1 MWCPLQRLLLNP
13 LMQPARVGVEP
24 EWTRADFVAQALRVA
39 ARLRETRPRAVALHF
54 SDAAR
59 MACAFLACA
68 HEGVAMVLPPNLA
81 ADNLAWASERADVW
95 MTDGHTPS
103 QAREVANA
111 AQAAGDAQ
119 AGRGNIEVWTLT
131 DEAILVE
138 ALHGNLSAQ
147 TAQTAQTAHIAEKH
161 ASCSV
166 SNADDLK
173 GAGQVPAHL
182 LNLDTEVWLK
192 TSGSTGQPQIIGK
205 TVAQFQAEAEALA
218 QCWGLADEAPVD
230 AVVGSVSPQHLY
242 GLSFRVVLALCAGW
256 PIHRMQCVYPE
267 SLLAAA
273 LPMRRSVWIS
283 SPMLLDALGEDRV
296 GPRLRGSVSRLVSS
310 AGSLSAAT
318 SERLHRQL
326 GILPDEIYGSTET
339 GVIAHRQG
347 SGSWQPL
354 PSVQHGTDAEGALW
368 VDSPWSGGRRQ
379 LADLVSSQ
387 GTGFVLE
394 GRRDRIIKLADKR
407 VSLAHV
413 EARLK
418 EHAWVADG
426 ACGLSPVHKRLA
438 VALVLSPEGGTAWR
452 EQGRASVLNALRDHL
467 RGSLDVVALP
477 RSWRVVDRLPRDAQ
491 GKLPLAAWQRLFEAR
506 PRAPEWVRLEDDA
519 GDRQARFSGRVPW
532 DLVHFGGHFAEFPL
546 VPGAVELDWAITQA
560 RTAFTLP
567 PHLIRTE
574 ALKFRQFVRPGDT
587 LELTLDW
594 QPDRGRLVFEL
605 KGPEGICASGRLV
618 LAAHR
623 ES

>member
-1 MWCPLQRLLLNP
+1 MWCPLQRLLLDP
-13 LMQPARVGVEP
+13 QMQPARVGVEP

-81 ADNLAWASERADVW
+81 ADNLAWACEQADVW
-95 MTDGHTPS
+95 MTDGHTPDL
-103 QAREVANA
+103 AREVTNA
-111 AQAAGDAQ
+111 EQAAGAEAQ

-131 DEAILVE
+131 DEAILAE

-147 TAQTAQTAHIAEKH
+147 TAQTAQTAEKR
-161 ASCSV
+161 APYSAV
-166 SNADDLK
+166 NAD
-173 GAGQVPAHL
+173 GPESAGQVPAHL

-218 QCWGLADEAPVD
+218 QCWSLADEAPVD
-230 AVVGSVSPQHLY
+230 AVVGSVSQQHLY
-242 GLSFRVVLALCAGW
+242 GLSFRVVLSLCAGW

-326 GILPDEIYGSTET
+326 GIVPDEIYGSTET

-347 SGSWQPL
+347 SGPWQPL

-418 EHAWVADG
+418 EHSWVADG
-426 ACGLSPVHKRLA
+426 ACGLGPVHKRLA
-438 VALVLSPEGGTAWR
+438 VALVLSPEGATAWR

-467 RGSLDVVALP
+467 RGSLDAVALP
-477 RSWRVVDRLPRDAQ
+477 RSWRVVDRLPRDVQ

-506 PRAPEWVRLEDDA
+506 PLAPEWERLEDGA
-519 GDRQARFSGRVPW
+519 GDRQARFSGQVPW
-532 DLVHFGGHFAEFPL
+532 DLVYFAGHFAEFPL
-546 VPGAVELDWAITQA
+546 VPGVVELDWAMTQA

-594 QPDRGRLVFEL
+594 QPDKGRLVFEL

>member
-1 MWCPLQRLLLNP
+1 MWCPLQRLLLDP
-13 LMQPARVGVEP
+13 QMQPARVGVEP

-81 ADNLAWASERADVW
+81 ADNLVWACEQADVW

-103 QAREVANA
+103 LAREVANA
-111 AQAAGDAQ
+111 AQAASDTQ

-138 ALHGNLSAQ
+138 EALHGNLFAQ
-147 TAQTAQTAHIAEKH
+147 TAQTAQTAEQRAPR
-161 ASCSV
+161 SV

-173 GAGQVPAHL
+173 GAGQIPAHL
-182 LNLDTEVWLK
+182 LKLDTEVWLK

-218 QCWGLADEAPVD
+218 QYWGLADEVPVD

-242 GLSFRVVLALCAGW
+242 GLSFRVVLSLCAGW

-347 SGSWQPL
+347 SGPWQPL

-438 VALVLSPEGGTAWR
+438 VALVLSPEGATAWR

-477 RSWRVVDRLPRDAQ
+477 RSWRVVHRLPRDAQ
-491 GKLPLAAWQRLFEAR
+491 GKLSLAAWQRLFEAR
-506 PRAPEWVRLEDDA
+506 PWAPEWERLEDGA
-519 GDRQARFSGRVPW
+519 GDRQARFSGQVPW
-532 DLVHFGGHFAEFPL
+532 DLVYFAGHFAEFPL
-546 VPGAVELDWAITQA
+546 VPGVVELDWAMTQA

-594 QPDRGRLVFEL
+594 QPDKGRLVFEL

>member
-1 MWCPLQRLLLNP
+1 MWCPLQSLLLDSQ
-13 LMQPARVGVEP
+13 MQPARVGVEP
-24 EWTRADFVAQALRVA
+24 EWMRADFVAQALRVA
-39 ARLRETRPRAVALHF
+39 ARLRATRPRAVALHF

-81 ADNLAWASERADVW
+81 TDNLAWASEQADVW
-95 MTDGHTPS
+95 MTDGHTPDLA
-103 QAREVANA
+103 QDVANA
-111 AQAAGDAQ
+111 AQAAADAQ
-119 AGRGNIEVWTLT
+119 AGRGNIEVWQLT

-138 ALHGNLSAQ
+138 ARHGSLSAQ
-147 TAQTAQTAHIAEKH
+147 TAQTAQTAQAAEKRALCPANRAEGH
-161 ASCSV
+161 E
-166 SNADDLK
+166 

-192 TSGSTGQPQIIGK
+192 TSGSTGQPQIICK

-296 GPRLRGSVSRLVSS
+296 GPRLRGSVRRLVSS
-310 AGSLSAAT
+310 AGSFSAAT

-347 SGSWQPL
+347 SGPWQPL

-438 VALVLSPEGGTAWR
+438 VVLVLSPEGATAWR

-477 RSWRVVDRLPRDAQ
+477 RSWRVVHRLPRDAQ

-506 PRAPEWVRLEDDA
+506 PLAPEWVRLEDGA
-519 GDRQARFSGRVPW
+519 GDRQARFSGQVPW
-532 DLVHFGGHFAEFPL
+532 DLVHFAGHFAEFPL
-546 VPGAVELDWAITQA
+546 VPGVVELDWAITQA

-574 ALKFRQFVRPGDT
+574 ALKFRQFVRPGDA

-594 QPDRGRLVFEL
+594 QPDKGRLVFEL
-605 KGPEGICASGRLV
+605 KGPDGICASGRLV

>member
-1 MWCPLQRLLLNP
+1 
-13 LMQPARVGVEP
+13 MQPARVGVEP

-39 ARLRETRPRAVALHF
+39 ARLRETRPRAVALYF

-95 MTDGHTPS
+95 MTDGHTS
-103 QAREVANA
+103 ELAREVAHA
-111 AQAAGDAQ
+111 AQAAGAEAQ

-131 DEAILVE
+131 DEAILAE

-147 TAQTAQTAHIAEKH
+147 TAQTAQTAEQRAPCPATRAE
-161 ASCSV
+161 
-166 SNADDLK
+166 DPE

-192 TSGSTGQPQIIGK
+192 TSGSTGQPQIICK

-218 QCWGLADEAPVD
+218 QCWGLANEEPVD

-310 AGSLSAAT
+310 AGSLSTAT

-347 SGSWQPL
+347 SGPWQPL
-354 PSVQHGTDAEGALW
+354 PSVQHGTDPEGALW

-379 LADLVSSQ
+379 LADLVSPQ
-387 GTGFVLE
+387 GSGFVLE

-438 VALVLSPEGGTAWR
+438 VALVLSPEGATAWR

-467 RGSLDVVALP
+467 RGSLDIVALP
-477 RSWRVVDRLPRDAQ
+477 RSWRVAHRLPRDAQ

-506 PRAPEWVRLEDDA
+506 PLAPEWVRLEDGA
-519 GDRQARFSGRVPW
+519 GDRQARFSGQVPW
-532 DLVHFGGHFAEFPL
+532 DLVHFAGHFAEFPL
-546 VPGAVELDWAITQA
+546 VPGVVELDWAITQA

-574 ALKFRQFVRPGDT
+574 ALKFRQFVRPGDA

-594 QPDRGRLVFEL
+594 QPDKGRLVFEL
-605 KGPEGICASGRLV
+605 KGPDGICASGRLV

>member
-1 MWCPLQRLLLNP
+1 MWCPLQRLLLDP
-13 LMQPARVGVEP
+13 LMQPARVGGEP

-95 MTDGHTPS
+95 MTDGHTPDL
-103 QAREVANA
+103 AREEANA
-111 AQAAGDAQ
+111 AQAASDAQ

-147 TAQTAQTAHIAEKH
+147 TAQTAQTAEQRAPCPATRAE
-161 ASCSV
+161 
-166 SNADDLK
+166 DPE

-218 QCWGLADEAPVD
+218 QCWSLADEAPVD

-242 GLSFRVVLALCAGW
+242 GLSFRVVLSLCAGW

-347 SGSWQPL
+347 SGPWQPL

-407 VSLAHV
+407 VSLAHM

-438 VALVLSPEGGTAWR
+438 VALVLSPEGATAWR

-467 RGSLDVVALP
+467 RGSLDAVALP

-491 GKLPLAAWQRLFEAR
+491 GKLPLAAWRRLFEAR
-506 PRAPEWVRLEDDA
+506 PLAPEWVRLEDGA
-519 GDRQARFSGRVPW
+519 GDRQARFSGQVPW
-532 DLVHFGGHFAEFPL
+532 DLVYFAGHFAEFLL
-546 VPGAVELDWAITQA
+546 VPGVVELDWAMTQA

>member
-1 MWCPLQRLLLNP
+1 MWCPLQRLLLDP
-13 LMQPARVGVEP
+13 QMQPARVGVEP
-24 EWTRADFVAQALRVA
+24 EWTRADFVAQVLRVA

-95 MTDGHTPS
+95 MTDGHTPDL
-103 QAREVANA
+103 ARDVTNA
-111 AQAAGDAQ
+111 VQAAAGAQ

-131 DEAILVE
+131 DEAILAE

-147 TAQTAQTAHIAEKH
+147 TAEQRAPCPATH
-161 ASCSV
+161 
-166 SNADDLK
+166 ADDPE

-326 GILPDEIYGSTET
+326 GVLPDEIYGSTET

-347 SGSWQPL
+347 SGPWQPL
-354 PSVQHGTDAEGALW
+354 PLVQHGTDAEGALW
-368 VDSPWSGGRRQ
+368 VDSTWSGGRRQ
-379 LADLVSSQ
+379 LADLVSPQ
-387 GTGFVLE
+387 GSGFVLG

-413 EARLK
+413 EATLK

-438 VALVLSPEGGTAWR
+438 VALVLSPEC
-452 EQGRASVLNALRDHL
+452 
-467 RGSLDVVALP
+467 
-477 RSWRVVDRLPRDAQ
+477 
-491 GKLPLAAWQRLFEAR
+491 AA
-506 PRAPEWVRLEDDA
+506 
-519 GDRQARFSGRVPW
+519 
-532 DLVHFGGHFAEFPL
+532 
-546 VPGAVELDWAITQA
+546 
-560 RTAFTLP
+560 
-567 PHLIRTE
+567 
-574 ALKFRQFVRPGDT
+574 
-587 LELTLDW
+587 
-594 QPDRGRLVFEL
+594 
-605 KGPEGICASGRLV
+605 
-618 LAAHR
+618 
-623 ES
+623 

>member
-1 MWCPLQRLLLNP
+1 MWCPLQRLLLDP
-13 LMQPARVGVEP
+13 QMQPARVGVEP

-81 ADNLAWASERADVW
+81 ADNLVWACEQADVW

-103 QAREVANA
+103 LAREVANA
-111 AQAAGDAQ
+111 AQAASDTQ

-138 ALHGNLSAQ
+138 EALHGNLFAQ
-147 TAQTAQTAHIAEKH
+147 TAQTAQTAEQRAPR
-161 ASCSV
+161 SV

-173 GAGQVPAHL
+173 GAGQIPAHL
-182 LNLDTEVWLK
+182 LKLDTEVWLK

-218 QCWGLADEAPVD
+218 QCWSLADEAPVD

-242 GLSFRVVLALCAGW
+242 GLSFRVVLSLCAGW

-318 SERLHRQL
+318 RERLHRQL

-347 SGSWQPL
+347 SGPWQPL
-354 PSVQHGTDAEGALW
+354 PSVQRGTDAEGALW

-438 VALVLSPEGGTAWR
+438 VALVLSPEGATAWR

-477 RSWRVVDRLPRDAQ
+477 RSWRVVHRLPRDAQ
-491 GKLPLAAWQRLFEAR
+491 GKLSLAAWQRLFEAR
-506 PRAPEWVRLEDDA
+506 PWAPEWERLEDGA
-519 GDRQARFSGRVPW
+519 GDRQARFSGQVPW
-532 DLVHFGGHFAEFPL
+532 DLVYFAGHFAEFPL
-546 VPGAVELDWAITQA
+546 VPGVVELDWAMTQA
-560 RTAFTLP
+560 RTTFTLP

>member
-1 MWCPLQRLLLNP
+1 MWCPLQSLLLDSQ
-13 LMQPARVGVEP
+13 MQPARVGVEP
-24 EWTRADFVAQALRVA
+24 EWMRADFVAQALRVA
-39 ARLRETRPRAVALHF
+39 ARLRATRPRAVALHF

-81 ADNLAWASERADVW
+81 ADNLVWACEQADVW
-95 MTDGHTPS
+95 MTDGHTPVL
-103 QAREVANA
+103 ARDVANA
-111 AQAAGDAQ
+111 AQAAADAQ
-119 AGRGNIEVWTLT
+119 AARGNIEVWQLT

-138 ALHGNLSAQ
+138 ARHGSLSTQ
-147 TAQTAQTAHIAEKH
+147 TAQTAEQRAPCPA
-161 ASCSV
+161 
-166 SNADDLK
+166 NRADGPE
-173 GAGQVPAHL
+173 GARQVPAHL

-192 TSGSTGQPQIIGK
+192 TSGSTGQPQIICK

-218 QCWGLADEAPVD
+218 QYWGLADEVPVD

-318 SERLHRQL
+318 RERLYRQL

-347 SGSWQPL
+347 SGPWQPL

-379 LADLVSSQ
+379 LADLVSPQ
-387 GTGFVLE
+387 GSGFVLE

-413 EARLK
+413 EA
-418 EHAWVADG
+418 
-426 ACGLSPVHKRLA
+426 
-438 VALVLSPEGGTAWR
+438 
-452 EQGRASVLNALRDHL
+452 
-467 RGSLDVVALP
+467 
-477 RSWRVVDRLPRDAQ
+477 
-491 GKLPLAAWQRLFEAR
+491 
-506 PRAPEWVRLEDDA
+506 
-519 GDRQARFSGRVPW
+519 
-532 DLVHFGGHFAEFPL
+532 
-546 VPGAVELDWAITQA
+546 
-560 RTAFTLP
+560 
-567 PHLIRTE
+567 
-574 ALKFRQFVRPGDT
+574 
-587 LELTLDW
+587 
-594 QPDRGRLVFEL
+594 
-605 KGPEGICASGRLV
+605 
-618 LAAHR
+618 
-623 ES
+623 

>member
-1 MWCPLQRLLLNP
+1 MWCPLQRLLLDP
-13 LMQPARVGVEP
+13 QMQPARVGVAP

-39 ARLRETRPRAVALHF
+39 ARLRETRPRAVALHC

-95 MTDGHTPS
+95 MTDGHTPDL
-103 QAREVANA
+103 ARDVTNA
-111 AQAAGDAQ
+111 VQAAAGAQ

-131 DEAILVE
+131 DEAILAE

-147 TAQTAQTAHIAEKH
+147 TAEQRAPCPATH
-161 ASCSV
+161 
-166 SNADDLK
+166 ADDPE

-326 GILPDEIYGSTET
+326 GVLPDEIYGSTET

-347 SGSWQPL
+347 SGPWQPL
-354 PSVQHGTDAEGALW
+354 PLVQHGTDAEGALW
-368 VDSPWSGGRRQ
+368 VDSTWSGGRRQ
-379 LADLVSSQ
+379 LADLVSPQ
-387 GTGFVLE
+387 GSGFVLE

-413 EARLK
+413 EATLK

-438 VALVLSPEGGTAWR
+438 VALVLSPEGATAWR
-452 EQGRASVLNALRDHL
+452 EQGRASVVNALRDHL

-477 RSWRVVDRLPRDAQ
+477 RSWRVVHRLPRDVQ

-506 PRAPEWVRLEDDA
+506 PLAPEWVRLEDGA
-519 GDRQARFSGRVPW
+519 GDRQARFSGQVPW
-532 DLVHFGGHFAEFPL
+532 DLVHFAGHFAEFPL
-546 VPGAVELDWAITQA
+546 VPGVVELDWAITQA

-594 QPDRGRLVFEL
+594 QPDKGRLVFEL

>member
-1 MWCPLQRLLLNP
+1 MWCPLQRLLLDP
-13 LMQPARVGVEP
+13 QMQPARVGVAP

-59 MACAFLACA
+59 MACTFLACA

-81 ADNLAWASERADVW
+81 ADNLVWACEQADVW
-95 MTDGHTPS
+95 MTDGHTPDL
-103 QAREVANA
+103 ARDVANA
-111 AQAAGDAQ
+111 AQAVADAQ
-119 AGRGNIEVWTLT
+119 VGRGNIEVWQIT
-131 DEAILVE
+131 DDAILVE
-138 ALHGNLSAQ
+138 ARHGSLPAQ
-147 TAQTAQTAHIAEKH
+147 TAQRAEKRAPCPANRAEGH
-161 ASCSV
+161 E
-166 SNADDLK
+166 

-182 LNLDTEVWLK
+182 LKLDTEVWLK
-192 TSGSTGQPQIIGK
+192 TSGSTGQPQIICK

-218 QCWGLADEAPVD
+218 QCWGLVDEAPVD

-318 SERLHRQL
+318 RERLHRQL

-347 SGSWQPL
+347 SGPWQPL
-354 PSVQHGTDAEGALW
+354 PSVQHGTDAEEALW

-379 LADLVSSQ
+379 LAD
-387 GTGFVLE
+387 
-394 GRRDRIIKLADKR
+394 KR

-413 EARLK
+413 EATLK

-438 VALVLSPEGGTAWR
+438 VALVLSPEGATAWR
-452 EQGRASVLNALRDHL
+452 EQGRASVLNVLRDHL

-477 RSWRVVDRLPRDAQ
+477 RSWRVVHRLPRDAQ

-506 PRAPEWVRLEDDA
+506 PLAPEWARLRDGAE
-519 GDRQARFSGRVPW
+519 DRQVRFSGQVPW

-546 VPGAVELDWAITQA
+546 VPGVVELDWAITQA

-574 ALKFRQFVRPGDT
+574 ALKFRQFVRPGDA

-594 QPDRGRLVFEL
+594 QPDKGRLVFEL
-605 KGPEGICASGRLV
+605 KGPDGICASGRLV

>member
-1 MWCPLQRLLLNP
+1 MWCPLQRLLLDP
-13 LMQPARVGVEP
+13 QMQPARVGVEP

-81 ADNLAWASERADVW
+81 ADNLVWACEQADVW
-95 MTDGHTPS
+95 MTDGHTPVL
-103 QAREVANA
+103 ARDVANA
-111 AQAAGDAQ
+111 AQAAADAQ
-119 AGRGNIEVWTLT
+119 AARGNIEVWQLT

-138 ALHGNLSAQ
+138 ARHGSLSTQ
-147 TAQTAQTAHIAEKH
+147 TAQTAEQRAPCPA
-161 ASCSV
+161 
-166 SNADDLK
+166 NRADGPE
-173 GAGQVPAHL
+173 GARQVPAHFL
-182 LNLDTEVWLK
+182 KLDTEVWLK
-192 TSGSTGQPQIIGK
+192 TSGSTGQPQIICK

-218 QCWGLADEAPVD
+218 QCWSLADEAPVD
-230 AVVGSVSPQHLY
+230 AIVGSVSPQHLY
-242 GLSFRVVLALCAGW
+242 GLSFRVVLSLCAGW

-273 LPMRRSVWIS
+273 LPMRRSVWIC

-310 AGSLSAAT
+310 AGGLSAAT

-347 SGSWQPL
+347 SGPWQPL

-438 VALVLSPEGGTAWR
+438 VALVLSPEGATAWR

-477 RSWRVVDRLPRDAQ
+477 RSWRVVHRLPRDAQ
-491 GKLPLAAWQRLFEAR
+491 GKLSLAAWQRLFEAR
-506 PRAPEWVRLEDDA
+506 PWAPEWERLEDGA
-519 GDRQARFSGRVPW
+519 GDRQARFSGQVPW
-532 DLVHFGGHFAEFPL
+532 DLVYFAGHFAEFPL
-546 VPGAVELDWAITQA
+546 VPGVVELDWAMTQA

-594 QPDRGRLVFEL
+594 QPDKGRLVFEL

>member
-1 MWCPLQRLLLNP
+1 MWCPLQRLLLDP
-13 LMQPARVGVEP
+13 QMQPARVGVEP

-81 ADNLAWASERADVW
+81 ADNLVWACEQADVW
-95 MTDGHTPS
+95 MTDGHTPGLA
-103 QAREVANA
+103 QDVANA
-111 AQAAGDAQ
+111 AQAAADAQ
-119 AGRGNIEVWTLT
+119 AGRGNIEVWQLT

-138 ALHGNLSAQ
+138 ARHGSLPAQ
-147 TAQTAQTAHIAEKH
+147 TAQTAQTAEQRAPCPATRAE
-161 ASCSV
+161 
-166 SNADDLK
+166 DPE

-218 QCWGLADEAPVD
+218 QYWGLADEVPVD

-296 GPRLRGSVSRLVSS
+296 GPRLHDRICRLVSS

-318 SERLHRQL
+318 RERLYRQL

-347 SGSWQPL
+347 SGPWQPL

-407 VSLAHV
+407 VSLAHM

-438 VALVLSPEGGTAWR
+438 VALVLSPEGAAAWR
-452 EQGRASVLNALRDHL
+452 EQGRASVVNALRDHL

-477 RSWRVVDRLPRDAQ
+477 RSWRVVHRLPRDVQ

-506 PRAPEWVRLEDDA
+506 PLAPEWVRLEDGA
-519 GDRQARFSGRVPW
+519 GDRQARFSGQVPW
-532 DLVHFGGHFAEFPL
+532 DLVHFAGHFAEFPL
-546 VPGAVELDWAITQA
+546 VPGVVELDWAITQA

-567 PHLIRTE
+567 SHLIRTE

-594 QPDRGRLVFEL
+594 QPDKGRLVFEL
-605 KGPEGICASGRLV
+605 KGPDGICASGRLV

>member
-1 MWCPLQRLLLNP
+1 MWCPLQRLLLDP
-13 LMQPARVGVEP
+13 QMQPARVGVEP

-39 ARLRETRPRAVALHF
+39 ARLRETRPRAVALYF

-95 MTDGHTPS
+95 MTDGHTS
-103 QAREVANA
+103 ELAREVAHA
-111 AQAAGDAQ
+111 AQAAGAEAQ

-131 DEAILVE
+131 DEAILAE

-147 TAQTAQTAHIAEKH
+147 TAQTAQTAEQRAPCPATRAE
-161 ASCSV
+161 
-166 SNADDLK
+166 DPE

-192 TSGSTGQPQIIGK
+192 TSGSTGQPQIICK

-218 QCWGLADEAPVD
+218 QCWGLANEEPVD

-326 GILPDEIYGSTET
+326 GVLPDEIYGSTET

-347 SGSWQPL
+347 SGPWQPL

-379 LADLVSSQ
+379 LADLVLPRGS
-387 GTGFVLE
+387 GFVLE

-413 EARLK
+413 EATLK

-438 VALVLSPEGGTAWR
+438 VALVLSPEGATAWR

-467 RGSLDVVALP
+467 RGSLDAVALP

-491 GKLPLAAWQRLFEAR
+491 GKLPLAAWRRLFEAR
-506 PRAPEWVRLEDDA
+506 PLAPEWERLEDGA
-519 GDRQARFSGRVPW
+519 GDRKARFSGQVPW
-532 DLVHFGGHFAEFPL
+532 DLVYFAGHFAEFPL
-546 VPGAVELDWAITQA
+546 VPGVVELDWAMTQA

-594 QPDRGRLVFEL
+594 QPDKGRLVFEL
-605 KGPEGICASGRLV
+605 KGPDGICASGRLV

-623 ES
+623 EP

>member
-1 MWCPLQRLLLNP
+1 MWCPLQRLLLDP
-13 LMQPARVGVEP
+13 LMQPARVGGEP

-39 ARLRETRPRAVALHF
+39 ARLRATRPRAVALHF

-95 MTDGHTPS
+95 MTDGHTPDL
-103 QAREVANA
+103 AREEANA
-111 AQAAGDAQ
+111 AQAASDAQ

-147 TAQTAQTAHIAEKH
+147 TAQTAQTAEQRAPCPATRAE
-161 ASCSV
+161 
-166 SNADDLK
+166 DPE

-218 QCWGLADEAPVD
+218 QCWSLADEAPVD

-242 GLSFRVVLALCAGW
+242 GLSFRVVLSLCAGW

-347 SGSWQPL
+347 SGPWQPL

-407 VSLAHV
+407 VSLAHM

-438 VALVLSPEGGTAWR
+438 VALVLSPEGATAWR

-467 RGSLDVVALP
+467 RGSLDAVALP

-491 GKLPLAAWQRLFEAR
+491 GKLPLAAWRRLFEAR
-506 PRAPEWVRLEDDA
+506 PLAPEWVRLEDGA
-519 GDRQARFSGRVPW
+519 GDRQARFSGQVPW
-532 DLVHFGGHFAEFPL
+532 DLVYFAGHFAEFPL
-546 VPGAVELDWAITQA
+546 VPGVVELDWAMTQA